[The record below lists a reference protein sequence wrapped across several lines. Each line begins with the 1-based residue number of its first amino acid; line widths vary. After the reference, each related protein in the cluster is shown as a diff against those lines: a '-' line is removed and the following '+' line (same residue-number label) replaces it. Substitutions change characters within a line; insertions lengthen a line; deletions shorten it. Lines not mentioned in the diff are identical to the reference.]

1 MTPLRTPIS
10 RKTPIQMDNRR
21 ELRDR
26 DQIVVTLYPGGI
38 IGFRALRCRKEHT
51 LPLSKAY
58 LLAVEQTVREEKR
71 ARAEAKKRKD
81 MQHED

>member
-38 IGFRALRCRKEHT
+38 IGFRFLT
-51 LPLSKAY
+51 LPGNCC
-58 LLAVEQTVREEKR
+58 QTRCQR
-71 ARAEAKKRKD
+71 TRPRCSF
-81 MQHED
+81 QHLVAGNSQT